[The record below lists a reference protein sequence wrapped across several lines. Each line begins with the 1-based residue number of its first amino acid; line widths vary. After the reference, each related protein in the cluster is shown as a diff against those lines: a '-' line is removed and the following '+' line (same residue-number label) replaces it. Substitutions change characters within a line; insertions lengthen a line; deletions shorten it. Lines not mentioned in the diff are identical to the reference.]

1 MEDDG
6 GFNFL
11 QQLDEPLPDPWTPA
25 AVAVKGRVP
34 TTTGRLPF
42 FAGLRSAGT
51 GASTTGEDPS
61 TGLPASGDGGMLY
74 LLLPGGGGVGSG
86 GCTDGDYR
94 TVVRDVKLITGLAV
108 PQAVCGAVL
117 PVS

>member
-11 QQLDEPLPDPWTPA
+11 HQLDEPLPDPWTPA